1 MGWRTPSSR
10 APYGPILTVVNQPTR
25 TVRTFCVILCA
36 LSLACSSG
44 SDGSAGSGGAAG
56 GGNPGGSGGQA
67 GSAAGGGG
75 PIGGATAHGGQSG
88 QSGGTAGGASGGAG
102 GQSTGQCPAPA
113 VCELTARACG
123 ADGTPQVCATGAD
136 GCATWQPAEPC
147 GGHQTCTDGACVC
160 ANDSRCGQP
169 ATEGDFC
176 SVQDPSSFGHCAA
189 DANGC
194 VFVAA
199 ADNACGSGQSCQLP
213 GVVPTGTA
221 CGCPADGPSVG
232 KGCAAAGAGATFAD
246 AAGDAILTC
255 QQLGACMLWKV
266 SLDCASQH
274 LTAGT
279 AQGANVCVCKAAAT
293 DTVYVDPAPAPST
306 LLSGAATGAGQPAAC
321 RLASLSAA
329 FARVAANPAV
339 TRVIVQHDD
348 FSVTSAVHLAS
359 SGTLAIPPGVHLVA
373 GSALAPTPARYVIDV
388 AGGSSAQ
395 PAVTMDDGASLVGVT
410 IDASGASG
418 SANAGM
424 NVTNLV
430 ACAPTVAQAASLDHV
445 ALIGRTSQVG
455 IAIAGGCML
464 AVNSASV
471 AGTGVGVSLGGGNAA
486 FTGLTIALRD
496 PGASGSAVGIL
507 ASAGMGTFADTIV
520 GGAAH
525 FTGVQLSGTG
535 DLTFTA
541 SASGLA
547 QIMTSLP
554 ANSADLS
561 SGIRIMSG
569 ASAAKLTLHGPLQ
582 VSGFGTGIMAE
593 DGAVTAD
600 GGLTV
605 TGNRGDGIELL
616 GQTAGPSVSLTALSV
631 HDNGA
636 KGLVVRTV
644 VPVTV
649 SGATVSHNGVDGI
662 DLQRTQPASLVQ
674 VAQFTLTG
682 STVSNN
688 VGRGVALTGQG
699 TGTGASA
706 GGKVGATL
714 SGDTFAMNG
723 GAGVYV
729 TEAPDAIDGDD
740 TTELWFSG
748 NDVSGNLTAS
758 ATSSG
763 LAGGLYFATS
773 DASTHIQ
780 LRAFASNRVHGNGR
794 AEIGFDLQQADG
806 TPWNLSATAA
816 DPSTLCSD
824 AAGPSYV
831 YCYNNF
837 PGDYAI
843 ATASAS
849 VHVAVKGMH
858 FQEAPALAGMDF
870 SPTIP
875 TTEINSFCAPQPCQ

>member
-1 MGWRTPSSR
+1 MG
-10 APYGPILTVVNQPTR
+10 
-25 TVRTFCVILCA
+25 
-36 LSLACSSG
+36 
-44 SDGSAGSGGAAG
+44 AG
-56 GGNPGGSGGQA
+56 GGISNGGS
-67 GSAAGGGG
+67 
-75 PIGGATAHGGQSG
+75 TARGGQSG
-88 QSGGTAGGASGGAG
+88 QAGDSAGGAPGGAG
-102 GQSTGQCPAPA
+102 GQGDGHCPAPA
-113 VCELTARACG
+113 ACDLAARACG
-123 ADGTPQVCATGAD
+123 PEGEPQVCAPGPD
-136 GCATWQPAEPC
+136 GCPTWRPAELC
-147 GGHQTCTDGACVC
+147 GAHQACTDGACVC

-169 ATEGDFC
+169 AIEGDFC
-176 SVQDPSSFGHCAA
+176 SADDPTLFGHCAA

-199 ADNACGSGQSCQLP
+199 ADNACGSGQNCQVS

-232 KGCAAAGAGATFAD
+232 KGCAAAGAGASFAD

-255 QQLGACMLWKV
+255 QQFGACLLWKV

-274 LTAGT
+274 LTAGM
-279 AQGANVCVCKAAAT
+279 AQGANVCVCKPAT
-293 DTVYVDPAPAPST
+293 VDTVYVDPAPAASS
-306 LLSGAATGAGQPAAC
+306 LLTGSPTGAAQPAAC
-321 RLASLSAA
+321 RLGSLAAA
-329 FARVAANPAV
+329 FEHVAASPAV
-339 TRVIVQHDD
+339 TRVVVQHDD
-348 FSVTSAVHLAS
+348 FSKVPAVRLAS
-359 SGTLAIPPGVHLVA
+359 SGTLAIPAGVHLIA
-373 GSALAPTPARYVIDV
+373 GSASAPTPARYFIDV
-388 AGGSSAQ
+388 AGGPSAQ
-395 PAVTMDDGASLVGVT
+395 PAVTLGDGASLVGFT
-410 IDASGASG
+410 IDASGATG
-418 SANAGM
+418 GANAGT

-445 ALIGRTSQVG
+445 ALSGRTSETG
-455 IAIAGGCML
+455 IAVGAGCTL
-464 AVNSASV
+464 AVSSSSV
-471 AGTGVGVSLGGGNAA
+471 VGTGVGVSLSGGNAA
-486 FTGLTIALRD
+486 FTSLTIALTD
-496 PGASGSAVGIL
+496 PGASGSVVGVL
-507 ASAGMGTFADTIV
+507 ATAGMATFTDAVI

-525 FTGVQLSGTG
+525 FTGVQLSGSADVT
-535 DLTFTA
+535 LTAGAAGST
-541 SASGLA
+541 

-554 ANSADLS
+554 ATSADLS
-561 SGIRIMSG
+561 AGLRITSG
-569 ASAAKLTLHGPLQ
+569 ASAAKLTIHGPLQ
-582 VSGFGTGIMAE
+582 LTGFGTGIMAE
-593 DGAVTAD
+593 DGSLAAD
-600 GGLTV
+600 AGLVV
-605 TGNRGDGIELL
+605 TGNRGDGVELL
-616 GQTAGPSVSLTALSV
+616 GQTAGPSVSLSGV
-631 HDNGA
+631 SIHDNAG

-649 SGATVSHNGVDGI
+649 AAATISHNGVDGV
-662 DLQRTQPASLVQ
+662 DLQRTQAASLVQ

-682 STVSNN
+682 STISGNT
-688 VGRGVALTGQG
+688 GRGVALTGQG

-714 SGDTFAMNG
+714 SGNTLTMNG

-748 NDVSGNLTAS
+748 NDVAGNLTAS
-758 ATSSG
+758 AGASG

-780 LRAFASNRVHGNGR
+780 LRAFARNRVHGNGR

-806 TPWNLSATAA
+806 MPWNLSAMAA
-816 DPSTLCSD
+816 DPAGLCSD

-849 VHVAVKGMH
+849 VHVTVKGMH